1 MNIISPTV
9 PSGNTLSWMNNL
21 CNSCSSSWR
30 ELHRQSQV
38 YWMILVVHLA
48 VQCWDACCGPWE
60 ASYLS
65 NVEVGCRRLMS
76 ESPFD
81 TRLLPGAINTD
92 RGPSSSSPYSFSFLA
107 TAFQSIQVSFK
118 GCALFLP
125 NFPDTERWQI
135 ENVKGAPGDLHSPPS
150 VCFPLYRQQCEK
162 CVGCTVQLISIT

>member
-1 MNIISPTV
+1 
-9 PSGNTLSWMNNL
+9 
-21 CNSCSSSWR
+21 
-30 ELHRQSQV
+30 
-38 YWMILVVHLA
+38 
-48 VQCWDACCGPWE
+48 
-60 ASYLS
+60 
-65 NVEVGCRRLMS
+65 MS

-135 ENVKGAPGDLHSPPS
+135 ENVKGAPGDLHSPPRSLLS
-150 VCFPLYRQQCEK
+150 VVPTTVREVSWMYSSTNFYNIDGAACFLVMK
-162 CVGCTVQLISIT
+162 

>member
-1 MNIISPTV
+1 
-9 PSGNTLSWMNNL
+9 
-21 CNSCSSSWR
+21 
-30 ELHRQSQV
+30 
-38 YWMILVVHLA
+38 
-48 VQCWDACCGPWE
+48 
-60 ASYLS
+60 
-65 NVEVGCRRLMS
+65 MS

-135 ENVKGAPGDLHSPPS
+135 ENVKGAPGDLHSHPPPQS
-150 VCFPLYRQQCEK
+150 AFR
-162 CVGCTVQLISIT
+162 CTDNSARSELDVQFN